1 MSPMLGMTV
10 LRFCCLQRQ
19 AFRQLVCAVAA
30 CLAIGAALAQS
41 PASLVADDLVI
52 QGTAFEFGEGVPKD
66 ELKAAALYCSAARL
80 GNAVAMFNLG
90 WMYANGRGIGRDDGV
105 AALLFDMAAKQG
117 VVQAQN
123 MLHFVGAP
131 TIVIPDCLRDHQ
143 VAEKTEEPGRE
154 PGGEQSWP
162 IVSDSP
168 EHKKIIELVF
178 RLAPEYEVNP
188 TLALAVL
195 TTESGFD
202 ASARS
207 PKNAQGLM
215 QLIPETARRFNVSDS
230 FDPVQNIRGG
240 LAYLR
245 WLLAYFKGD
254 VALVAA
260 GYNAGEGA
268 VNKYRGIPP
277 YRETQG
283 YVKSILR
290 LFKKNQHPY
299 VASITEPSPVMSRI
313 RASIAY

>member
-1 MSPMLGMTV
+1 MRV
-10 LRFCCLQRQ
+10 ARFCCWQRR
-19 AFRQLVCAVAA
+19 ALRQLLCAAA
-30 CLAIGAALAQS
+30 ASLAIGATLAQS
-41 PASLVADDLVI
+41 PAGPVADDL
-52 QGTAFEFGEGVPKD
+52 TAEAIALEFGEGVPKD
-66 ELKAAALYCSAARL
+66 VLRAAGLYCLAARL
-80 GNAVAMFNLG
+80 GDAVAMFNLG
-90 WMYANGRGIGRDDGV
+90 WMYANGRGVARDDGI
-105 AALLFDMAAKQG
+105 AALLFSMAAKQG
-117 VVQAQN
+117 LVQAQN

-131 TIVIPDCLRDHQ
+131 TIVIPDCLREWTA
-143 VAEKTEEPGRE
+143 AEQGVDRDP
-154 PGGEQSWP
+154 P
-162 IVSDSP
+162 IVPGSH
-168 EHKKIIELVF
+168 EHNKIIELVF
-178 RLAPEYEVNP
+178 RLAPEYDVSP
-188 TLALAVL
+188 KLALAVL

-215 QLIPETARRFNVSDS
+215 QLLPETARRFKVTDS

-283 YVKSILR
+283 YVKNILR
-290 LFKKNQHPY
+290 LFKKNEHPY
-299 VASITEPSPVMSRI
+299 DASITEPSPVMRRI
-313 RASIAY
+313 RMSNTY